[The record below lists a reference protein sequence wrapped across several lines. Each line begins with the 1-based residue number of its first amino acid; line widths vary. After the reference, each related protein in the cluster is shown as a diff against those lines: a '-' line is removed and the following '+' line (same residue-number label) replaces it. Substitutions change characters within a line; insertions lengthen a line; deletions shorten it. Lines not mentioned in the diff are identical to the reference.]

1 MTDNARVLGKLGIS
15 AVARGV
21 WRLALPFP
29 SPLGYSFSYLV
40 RVDDG
45 FVAIDLGWDT
55 TDGYDLLQ
63 AGLARAGGALTDI
76 RGVVVTHAHPDHI
89 GLAEQVRQVSGC
101 WLGMHPR
108 ERVHIVRDGA
118 ERQARVEQFERWLVR
133 AGLPKSDRERIMS
146 DRDTLRGQFPQS
158 WPDVLLEDGDS
169 VPGTGGGLVAIHTP
183 GHTPGHL
190 TFHDAERQLLYT
202 GDHVLPRVTSN
213 VSRRPSSDPD
223 PLADYTAS
231 LTKLDAY
238 GDTLVL
244 PGHEWSFD
252 DLDARLAELRE
263 HHDARMIEIADVV
276 RSGAETVWEVA
287 NDVTWSRSFLSL
299 DSRGIRSALGETEA
313 HLVRLA
319 NESVLV
325 QVAQEPQRW
334 RIAG

>member
-1 MTDNARVLGKLGIS
+1 MTHDPRILAKLGIS
-15 AVARGV
+15 ALARGV
-21 WRLALPFP
+21 WRIALPFP
-29 SPLGYSFSYLV
+29 SPLGYSYSYVV

-55 TDGYDLLQ
+55 SDGYDLFE
-63 AGLARAGGALTDI
+63 AGLARAGGALTDL

-89 GLAEQVRQVSGC
+89 GLAERVRRVSGC
-101 WLGMHPR
+101 WLAMHPR
-108 ERVHIVRDGA
+108 EQVLLVRDLA
-118 ERQARVEQFERWLVR
+118 ERQARVQAFEHWLAR
-133 AGLPKSDRERIMS
+133 AGLPDTDRERIMS

-158 WPDVLLEDGDS
+158 WPDVLLEDGDP
-169 VPGTGGGLVAIHTP
+169 VPVTSGSLIAVHTP

-190 TFHDAERQLLYT
+190 VFHDAGRRLLYT

-223 PLADYTAS
+223 PLGDYTAS
-231 LTKLDAY
+231 LAKLDKY

-252 DLDARLAELRE
+252 NLGARLAALRE
-263 HHDARMIEIADVV
+263 HHDARMAEVASVV

-287 NDVTWSRSFLSL
+287 NKVTWSRDFPSL

-319 NESVLV
+319 HESALV
-325 QVAQEPQRW
+325 QVSDDPLRW
-334 RIAG
+334 RAVR